1 MLKLSDATQKGRYL
15 IIIVLVIMVLCTV
28 SGMLR
33 RSGDGP
39 IVLPIVGEDRKF
51 GDLPPLKLSELNYD
65 YKENL
70 FFELNTISGR
80 LPDDQFGIVYIY
92 KFLEPVQSLTAKE
105 DAIRLASELG
115 YFKVPQVEN
124 SRKYKWSSLLGT
136 RILTYDSLTK
146 DVSIQTDLKK
156 DPYLKLNH
164 DILSNTEIYKE
175 QFKGFAS
182 GLTGTNF
189 PDDYNTG
196 NATVEYLIFKDGK
209 FEETIDASSRADYFK
224 INLFRQVPINIAT
237 GGEES
242 TNTKSSGG
250 TTIGGID
257 LTSGLDISNDS
268 KKENYTYA
276 PVFNESPF
284 TGNINAII
292 AGDNVEVSNIVEFNM
307 AVHEI
312 NYEEVG
318 AYKILSYEEAYN
330 KLLNGEGSLVY
341 ISDFD
346 KNKTKKVAKFSV
358 NSSNLGYFESKE
370 FDEYLLP
377 IYVFSGIMT
386 FDDESRADFYFYIPA
401 IR

>member
-1 MLKLSDATQKGRYL
+1 MLKLSDATQKSRYI

-33 RSGDGP
+33 RAGNDP
-39 IVLPIVGEDRKF
+39 VVLPTVGEDRKF
-51 GDLPPLKLSELNYD
+51 GDLPPLKLSELNYE
-65 YKENL
+65 YKDNL
-70 FFELNTISGR
+70 LFELNTISGR
-80 LPDDQFGIVYIY
+80 LPDDVFNIVYIY
-92 KFLEPVQSLTAKE
+92 TFNEPVQSLTAKE

-115 YFKVPQVEN
+115 YFKVPQVQN
-124 SRKYKWSSLLGT
+124 SRNYKWSSLLGT

-156 DPYLKLNH
+156 DPYLKINH

-175 QFKGFAS
+175 QFKSFAD
-182 GLTGTNF
+182 GLTGTIF
-189 PDDYNTG
+189 PDDYKLG

-224 INLFRQVPINIAT
+224 INLFRQVPINIAVAT
-237 GGEES
+237 DDATS
-242 TNTKSSGG
+242 SKSSGG
-250 TTIGGID
+250 TSIGGID

-268 KKENYTYA
+268 QKENYTYA

-292 AGDNVEVSNIVEFNM
+292 AGDNVEVANIVEFNM

-312 NYEEVG
+312 NYEDVG
-318 AYKILSYEEAYN
+318 AYRILSYEEAYN

-341 ISDFD
+341 ISDFGT
-346 KNKTKKVAKFSV
+346 NKAKKASKFSV
-358 NSSNLGYFESKE
+358 NSANIGYFESKE
-370 FDEYLLP
+370 FDQYLLP
-377 IYVFSGIMT
+377 VYVFSGIMT
-386 FDDESRADFYFYIPA
+386 FDDESRADFYFYVPA
-401 IR
+401 VR